1 LNESNEN
8 EELMLFGQI
17 KDVPM
22 YLLRFG
28 KNIHKANINEQTAF
42 KEKVKKYHSSEKI
55 NMLLKRL
62 EEGLDTHKSLSHFTT
77 AFFTILA
84 VILGSTINYGLSLS
98 DAEGAEGA
106 APMIILMTFYIAI
119 IVWGYQSITHSI
131 KLKKASRYKTLL
143 LECLDEISEKES
155 KRRFVKLTN
164 KYRTP

>member
-1 LNESNEN
+1 MNESNEN
-8 EELMLFGQI
+8 EEQMLFGQI
-17 KDVPM
+17 KDVSM

-84 VILGSTINYGLSLS
+84 VILGSTINYGLSLA
-98 DAEGAEGA
+98 DVEGA
-106 APMIILMTFYIAI
+106 APLIILMTFYTAI
-119 IVWGYQSITHSI
+119 IIWGYQSITHSN
-131 KLKKASRYKTLL
+131 KLKKANRYKTLL

-155 KRRFVKLTN
+155 KRRFLKLTN
-164 KYRTP
+164 KYRKP

>member
-1 LNESNEN
+1 MNETDETNEFTS
-8 EELMLFGQI
+8 FGQI
-17 KDVPM
+17 RDVPM

-28 KNIHKANINEQTAF
+28 KNMHKANVAEQIAF
-42 KEKVKKYHSSEKI
+42 KEKIKKHHDSKKI
-55 NMLLKRL
+55 KMLLDRL
-62 EEGLDTHKSLSHFTT
+62 EEGIDNHKASSHFTT

-131 KLKKASRYKTLL
+131 KLKKANRYKTLL

-155 KRRFVKLTN
+155 KRRFLKLTN

>member
-1 LNESNEN
+1 
-8 EELMLFGQI
+8 MLFGQI
-17 KDVPM
+17 KDVSM

-62 EEGLDTHKSLSHFTT
+62 EEELDTHKASSHFTT

-84 VILGSTINYGLSLS
+84 VIIGSTINYGLSLA
-98 DAEGAEGA
+98 DAEGA
-106 APMIILMTFYIAI
+106 APLIILMTFYTAI

-131 KLKKASRYKTLL
+131 KLKKANRYKTLL

-155 KRRFVKLTN
+155 KRRFLKLTN
-164 KYRTP
+164 KYRTL

>member
-8 EELMLFGQI
+8 EEQMLFGQI
-17 KDVPM
+17 KDVSM

-131 KLKKASRYKTLL
+131 KLKKANRYKTLL

-155 KRRFVKLTN
+155 ERRFLKLTN